1 MYNRFWEGRTN
12 IELMTSKWAI
22 AAMQCVAF
30 DNYGEDAARDDKF
43 YMGGKFLTDQDRLQ
57 FRYQILSL
65 FSLLNA
71 TALASLMHTDSDQP
85 LREFT
90 EEKFEVLP
98 GTDNQNTQDKLES
111 GELKGLIPNRVFLVF
126 TWVQDVLIRRK
137 KEGGLGIPPPILSR
151 MFQEMSNGMLGYNN
165 CIKIVSTPFPFP
177 YCQLIN
183 LALAFMTVSCAFVMN
198 HLVESPWL
206 GAFFTFISVGGYYAI
221 NETATQLEQPF
232 GLDPNDLPLDEYQ
245 NRFNDKLR
253 YLYRLNEDWLCYP
266 KMDVSA
272 VIEGMCATGGGGRC
286 KNSVHY
292 PYKGE
297 SGPYGDVT
305 SMACLGDPSQ
315 RGEAEELVHDK
326 RSYRQGHV
334 GDQRSVSGGFRMMFR
349 SRASVFSKTL
359 PAALFAA
366 GVTLTLK
373 ILGHY
378 GHYDRGDHFKDQFSY
393 QVYTFCLGFFLVFR
407 CSQAYQR
414 HWEARTEVEH
424 MTSKWSIAL
433 LQAVVF
439 DDASGSLAEDDKR
452 EFRQR
457 IVPLFSLLNATA
469 MASFTK
475 SAAQI
480 EVMRGLDM
488 EAIERSLCD
497 SSVQDQVFLVYTW
510 VQDVLIRRASTGG
523 LKVPP
528 PICTRIFQELSAG
541 MLGYNNCIK
550 IVNTKF
556 PFPYAQLTTLGLA
569 LFALSFGVV
578 MDVFVENWVL
588 ATSFSFISVS
598 GYYWINEIA
607 IALENPFGQE
617 HNDLP
622 LTQFQQQFN
631 DRVRHLIEGGSGD
644 FKWCSAGMVPSTP
657 TPQPAN
663 TQTQTESAPPKP
675 PRRPPESWSW
685 DWADI
690 IPRHRHNIA
699 MK

>member
-1 MYNRFWEGRTN
+1 
-12 IELMTSKWAI
+12 
-22 AAMQCVAF
+22 
-30 DNYGEDAARDDKF
+30 
-43 YMGGKFLTDQDRLQ
+43 
-57 FRYQILSL
+57 
-65 FSLLNA
+65 
-71 TALASLMHTDSDQP
+71 
-85 LREFT
+85 
-90 EEKFEVLP
+90 
-98 GTDNQNTQDKLES
+98 
-111 GELKGLIPNRVFLVF
+111 
-126 TWVQDVLIRRK
+126 
-137 KEGGLGIPPPILSR
+137 
-151 MFQEMSNGMLGYNN
+151 
-165 CIKIVSTPFPFP
+165 
-177 YCQLIN
+177 
-183 LALAFMTVSCAFVMN
+183 
-198 HLVESPWL
+198 
-206 GAFFTFISVGGYYAI
+206 
-221 NETATQLEQPF
+221 
-232 GLDPNDLPLDEYQ
+232 
-245 NRFNDKLR
+245 
-253 YLYRLNEDWLCYP
+253 
-266 KMDVSA
+266 
-272 VIEGMCATGGGGRC
+272 
-286 KNSVHY
+286 
-292 PYKGE
+292 
-297 SGPYGDVT
+297 
-305 SMACLGDPSQ
+305 
-315 RGEAEELVHDK
+315 
-326 RSYRQGHV
+326 
-334 GDQRSVSGGFRMMFR
+334 
-349 SRASVFSKTL
+349 
-359 PAALFAA
+359 
-366 GVTLTLK
+366 
-373 ILGHY
+373 
-378 GHYDRGDHFKDQFSY
+378 
-393 QVYTFCLGFFLVFR
+393 
-407 CSQAYQR
+407 
-414 HWEARTEVEH
+414 